1 MGGTHWYGCSQG
13 NLMIVVKQRSM
24 SSNYCRGPGKFNFK
38 YIQYRYHYV
47 VSPSVSGR
55 HREIKFMSPGL
66 GREQTVAA
74 IASVRGPE
82 AGLGKNESLVTGPGA
97 GVCADGRG
105 ARAP

>member
-1 MGGTHWYGCSQG
+1 
-13 NLMIVVKQRSM
+13 
-24 SSNYCRGPGKFNFK
+24 
-38 YIQYRYHYV
+38 
-47 VSPSVSGR
+47 
-55 HREIKFMSPGL
+55 MSPGL